1 MNKAGGIKLTTVAL
15 AVVVMAVSAF
25 INTSQA
31 DNQVVEESS
40 AEQKSAQ

>member
-25 INTSQA
+25 INTSKA
-31 DNQVVEESS
+31 DDQVVNQSV
-40 AEQKSAQ
+40 AEQEENQ